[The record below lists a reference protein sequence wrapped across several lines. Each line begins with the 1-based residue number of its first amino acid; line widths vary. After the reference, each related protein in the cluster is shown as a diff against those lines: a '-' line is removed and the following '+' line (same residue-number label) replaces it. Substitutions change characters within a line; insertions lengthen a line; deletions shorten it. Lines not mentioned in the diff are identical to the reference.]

1 MGEIMSALNKKIEI
15 WLPDQHEI
23 ILPSPYLI
31 TPISRMIDPSCLA
44 SYQGSPT
51 CPLPILMDELYFCS
65 PQELK
70 WEGITMEVLFKLRRN
85 IVIEFWRSEMDSK
98 LPHARP
104 PRPARKH
111 VYAEVD
117 IWRSVLQLAERLS
130 TLGLI
135 SDPVLTL
142 GSIIKERK
150 LTLFN
155 FLYSEKNPGA
165 TKLLRECQTEN
176 RQLQALQNPFSP
188 DYAPK
193 TCEVLDKAVLLAGAM
208 PGNFSKNF
216 YMKVVKARM
225 GLVTVLKEQN
235 ARSYLDGKQEK
246 RGRKKTSF

>member
-1 MGEIMSALNKKIEI
+1 MSALNKKIEI
-15 WLPDQHEI
+15 WLPNQHEI

-31 TPISRMIDPSCLA
+31 TPISRVVDSFCPA
-44 SYQGSPT
+44 SHQGSPT
-51 CPLPILMDELYFCS
+51 WGLPVLMDELYFGS

-70 WEGITMEVLFKLRRN
+70 WEGITMKILLKLRQK

-98 LPHARP
+98 LACARP
-104 PRPARKH
+104 PRPARKL
-111 VYAEVD
+111 VYAEVN
-117 IWRSVLQLAERLS
+117 IWRSVLQLAERLN
-130 TLGLI
+130 TFGII

-142 GSIIKERK
+142 GLIIKERK

-155 FLYSEKNPGA
+155 CLYREKNTGA
-165 TKLLRECQTEN
+165 TELLREFQTEN

-188 DYAPK
+188 NYAPK
-193 TCEVLDKAVLLAGAM
+193 TCEVLDKAVLIAEKNDG
-208 PGNFSKNF
+208 FSKNF

-225 GLVTVLKEQN
+225 GLVTILKEQN